1 MARKFVFII
10 RIMEMLNK
18 MNFSIENYLKAHA
31 DLASKLNTV
40 MFQAGIDLIKERFES
55 GKKIITCGN
64 GGSASTA
71 SHYITDWN
79 KMINLATGKKFRGI
93 SLCDN
98 IGLITAYGNDVAYD
112 EVFAGQLK
120 AIMDEG
126 DLLVAISGSGNSPNV
141 VKAVEYANSTGAET
155 LAIVGYDGGKVKELA
170 KTVIWVE
177 SFDMQ
182 LCEDVHLM
190 FGHMVMKT
198 LCGSSINALLGLDRQ

>member
-1 MARKFVFII
+1 MSYI
-10 RIMEMLNK
+10 
-18 MNFSIENYLKAHA
+18 NFSVNDYFKAHA
-31 DLASKLNTV
+31 DLASKLNV
-40 MFQAGIDLIKERFES
+40 NMFNAGIDLIKKKFDD

-71 SHYITDWN
+71 LHYITDWN
-79 KMINLATGKKFRGI
+79 KMVNLATGKKFRGI

-98 IGLITAYGNDVAYD
+98 IGLITAYGNDISYD

-126 DLLVAISGSGNSPNV
+126 DLLIAISGSGNSPNI
-141 VKAVEYANSTGAET
+141 VKAVEYANSIGGDT
-155 LAIVGYDGGKVKELA
+155 LAVVGYDGGKVKELSGTA
-170 KTVIWVE
+170 VWVE

-198 LCGSSINALLGLDRQ
+198 LCGSSIKQ

>member
-1 MARKFVFII
+1 MSQTTD
-10 RIMEMLNK
+10 
-18 MNFSIENYLKAHA
+18 FSVANYFTAHA
-31 DLASKLNTV
+31 NLFDQLDFAE
-40 MFQAGIDLIKERFES
+40 FQTGIDMVKEAFES

-79 KMINLATGKKFRGI
+79 KMVNLATGKRFRGI

-98 IGLITAYGNDVAYD
+98 VGLITAYANDVSYD
-112 EVFAGQLK
+112 AVFSGQLA

-126 DLLVAISGSGNSPNV
+126 DLVVAISGSGNSPNV
-141 VKAVEYANSTGAET
+141 VHALQYAADNGAKT
-155 LAIVGYDGGKVKELA
+155 LAVVGYDGGKAKEIA
-170 KTVIWVE
+170 QHSVWVR

-182 LCEDVHLM
+182 LCEDIHLM

-198 LCGSSINALLGLDRQ
+198 LCGTAIKR

>member
-1 MARKFVFII
+1 MT
-10 RIMEMLNK
+10 
-18 MNFSIENYLKAHA
+18 MNFSVSNYFEAHQL
-31 DLASKLNTV
+31 LAGKIDKEALQKCIDTV
-40 MFQAGIDLIKERFES
+40 KSTFVA

-79 KMINLATGKKFRGI
+79 KMVNLATGKKFRGV

-98 IGLITAYGNDVAYD
+98 IGLITAYGNDLSYD
-112 EVFAGQLK
+112 DVFSGQLA
-120 AIMDEG
+120 AIADEG
-126 DLLVAISGSGNSPNV
+126 DLLIAISGSGNSPNV
-141 VKAVEYANSTGAET
+141 LKAVEFANKNGVNTIG
-155 LAIVGYDGGKVKELA
+155 IVGYDGGKLMPMVQHAFL
-170 KTVIWVE
+170 VP

-198 LCGSSINALLGLDRQ
+198 LCGSSIKN

>member
-1 MARKFVFII
+1 M
-10 RIMEMLNK
+10 NK
-18 MNFSIENYLKAHA
+18 NFFTVENYFSAHA
-31 DLASKLNTV
+31 ALVKRINFNQVDIAIGRIVEKFNT
-40 MFQAGIDLIKERFES
+40 

-79 KMINLATGKKFRGI
+79 KMVNLATGKKFRGF

-98 IGLITAYGNDVAYD
+98 VGLITAYGNDLSYD
-112 EVFAGQLK
+112 DVFSGQIE
-120 AIMDEG
+120 AIADEG
-126 DLLVAISGSGNSPNV
+126 DLLIAISGSGNSLNV
-141 VKAVEYANSTGAET
+141 LRAVEVAKRSGVEV
-155 LAIVGYDGGKVKELA
+155 LAIVGYDGGKLMPLA
-170 KTVIWVE
+170 DHSVLVP

-198 LCGSSINALLGLDRQ
+198 LCGNSIKLD